1 MLTLKYRPQS
11 IGDLVGQDDVKLALE
26 KAFTNNKI
34 ASAYLLTGPR
44 GAGKTST
51 ARIIAKSL
59 NCKNKKA
66 GEKATLTPCGKCSSC
81 INITNGGDLDV
92 VEIDAASHG
101 GVDDARDLVIKANL
115 STVNSDYKI
124 YIIDEVHMAS
134 KDAFNALLK
143 LFEEPPE
150 NVVFI
155 LATTEAHKV
164 LPTIVSRCQQFRF
177 KPINQIDCFKR
188 LRNICDIEQINISD
202 EALKFITEESEG
214 ALRDALSILEQVSV
228 FNEEDL
234 SISKEIIERTLGKV
248 SEREVFSLFFS
259 IINKET
265 LELLNKIETIFLKNP
280 DPQIL
285 TGELFQSSIKILEEL
300 CLNEGLEECKTCIDL
315 INEKNIPKAEILY
328 IAEEISKYETILKQS
343 SQAKKLFK
351 TLCLKLSL
359 REDFIDIKNLRERVL
374 DLENRFAG
382 GAVKP
387 LGVTVSASSKNQ
399 DLTKSS
405 SNFENR
411 PSAEEVFKPTY
422 TNTKNEFS
430 ANNLVSSEAKV
441 AENIENSEKI
451 NAKPFSEMGETV
463 QNGSPAENA
472 NSNSTLET
480 ASSFGVSENTV
491 SPDSSDFMQF
501 LNPPTK
507 GLINSS
513 KAKLISST
521 GDKAV
526 FAIPEKFKFL
536 KTKLEAKG
544 EELIR
549 ALQQALNPEI
559 KFIEIQID
567 SGMASANSEIN
578 DSVKV
583 KPAMTSALMPAR
595 LAEKVTDKEA
605 LLSVSEKAYS
615 EPLADLENDSPV
627 IAPASINIP
636 NNTDM
641 NLNVNSVNASMVKDS
656 KNSNDN
662 CCDRE
667 AYLDEVLQAGIS
679 IFGGNVVRE

>member
-34 ASAYLLTGPR
+34 TSAYLLTGPR

-115 STVNSDYKI
+115 STINSDYKI

-228 FNEEDL
+228 FNEEDI

-248 SEREVFSLFFS
+248 SEKEVISLFLS
-259 IINKET
+259 IINKDT

-300 CLNEGLEECKTCIDL
+300 CLNEGLEECKACIDL
-315 INEKNIPKAEILY
+315 IHEKNITKAEILY
-328 IAEEISKYETILKQS
+328 IAEEISKYEAILKQS

-359 REDFIDIKNLRERVL
+359 REDFIDIKNLRERIL
-374 DLENRFAG
+374 DLENKLAG
-382 GAVKP
+382 GVVKP
-387 LGVTVSASSKNQ
+387 LAVAVSVSAKKPSFAESAMA
-399 DLTKSS
+399 
-405 SNFENR
+405 SNFE
-411 PSAEEVFKPTY
+411 SKA
-422 TNTKNEFS
+422 NTRDEIKVSDISSGNELNG
-430 ANNLVSSEAKV
+430 NNLLSTEAKV

-451 NAKPFSEMGETV
+451 NTSSFSKTEEIAV
-463 QNGSPAENA
+463 PD
-472 NSNSTLET
+472 STL
-480 ASSFGVSENTV
+480 A
-491 SPDSSDFMQF
+491 DDFMQF

-513 KAKLISST
+513 KAKLISSS
-521 GDKAV
+521 GEKAV
-526 FAIPEKFKFL
+526 FVIPEKFKFL
-536 KTKLEAKG
+536 KIKLEAKN
-544 EELIR
+544 EELVQAIK
-549 ALQQALNPEI
+549 QALNPEI

-567 SGMASANSEIN
+567 SGMTGADSEVN

-583 KPAMTSALMPAR
+583 KPAMTSAVTPAR
-595 LAEKVTDKEA
+595 VTERVTEEEA
-605 LLSVSEKAYS
+605 SFSVSEKAHS
-615 EPLADLENDSPV
+615 EPVIKKSDLSATTSTTVNV
-627 IAPASINIP
+627 P
-636 NNTDM
+636 NNTDI
-641 NLNVNSVNASMVKDS
+641 NLNINSVNASMVKDS

-667 AYLDEVLQAGIS
+667 AYLDEVLQAGVS
-679 IFGGNVVRE
+679 IFGGNVIRE

>member
-66 GEKATLTPCGKCSSC
+66 GEKATLNPCGKCSSC

-101 GVDDARDLVIKANL
+101 GVDDARDLVIKASL
-115 STVNSDYKI
+115 STINSDYKI

-177 KPINQIDCFKR
+177 KPINQKDCFKR
-188 LRNICDIEQINISD
+188 LRTICDIEQINISD

-228 FNEEDL
+228 FNEENQ

-248 SEREVFSLFFS
+248 SEREVINLFFS
-259 IINKET
+259 IINKDT

-285 TGELFQSSIKILEEL
+285 TGELFQSSIKTLEEL
-300 CLNEGLEECKTCIDL
+300 CLNEGLEECKACIDL
-315 INEKNIPKAEILY
+315 IHEKNITKAEILY
-328 IAEEISKYETILKQS
+328 IAEEISKYEAILKQS

-359 REDFIDIKNLRERVL
+359 REDFIDIKNLRERIL
-374 DLENRFAG
+374 DLENRLAG
-382 GAVKP
+382 GVVKP
-387 LGVTVSASSKNQ
+387 LAVAVSVSAK
-399 DLTKSS
+399 K
-405 SNFENR
+405 
-411 PSAEEVFKPTY
+411 PST
-422 TNTKNEFS
+422 
-430 ANNLVSSEAKV
+430 EAKV
-441 AENIENSEKI
+441 AENVEKI
-451 NAKPFSEMGETV
+451 NAKPFSEMGETM
-463 QNGSPAENA
+463 QNGSLAENV
-472 NSNSTLET
+472 NSNPTLET

-491 SPDSSDFMQF
+491 PRDFSDFMQF

-513 KAKLISST
+513 KAKLISSS
-521 GDKAV
+521 GEKAV

-536 KTKLEAKG
+536 KIKLEAKN
-544 EELIR
+544 EELVQAIK
-549 ALQQALNPEI
+549 QALNPEI

-567 SGMASANSEIN
+567 SGMTGADSEVN

-583 KPAMTSALMPAR
+583 KPAMTSAVTPAR
-595 LAEKVTDKEA
+595 VTERVTD
-605 LLSVSEKAYS
+605 LSATTSVAVN
-615 EPLADLENDSPV
+615 A
-627 IAPASINIP
+627 P
-636 NNTDM
+636 NNTGV
-641 NLNVNSVNASMVKDS
+641 NLNINSVNASTEKD
-656 KNSNDN
+656 SNDN

-667 AYLDEVLQAGIS
+667 AYLDEVLQAGVS
-679 IFGGNVVRE
+679 IFGGNVVKD

>member
-66 GEKATLTPCGKCSSC
+66 GEKATLNPCGKCSSC

-101 GVDDARDLVIKANL
+101 GVDDARDLVIKASL
-115 STVNSDYKI
+115 STINSDYKI

-328 IAEEISKYETILKQS
+328 IAEEISKYEAILKQS

-359 REDFIDIKNLRERVL
+359 REDFIDIKNLRERIL
-374 DLENRFAG
+374 DLENRLAG

-387 LGVTVSASSKNQ
+387 LAVAVSVSAKKPSFAESAMA
-399 DLTKSS
+399 
-405 SNFENR
+405 SNFE
-411 PSAEEVFKPTY
+411 SKA
-422 TNTKNEFS
+422 NTRDEIKVSDISSGNELNG
-430 ANNLVSSEAKV
+430 NNLLSTEAKV

-451 NAKPFSEMGETV
+451 NTSSFSKTEEIAV
-463 QNGSPAENA
+463 PD
-472 NSNSTLET
+472 STL
-480 ASSFGVSENTV
+480 A
-491 SPDSSDFMQF
+491 DDFMQF

-513 KAKLISST
+513 KAKLISSS
-521 GDKAV
+521 GEKAV
-526 FAIPEKFKFL
+526 FVIPEKFKFL
-536 KTKLEAKG
+536 KIKLEAKN
-544 EELIR
+544 EELVQAIK
-549 ALQQALNPEI
+549 QALNPEI

-567 SGMASANSEIN
+567 SGMTGADSEVN

-583 KPAMTSALMPAR
+583 PSAVTPKIMPVR
-595 LAEKVTDKEA
+595 VTERVTD
-605 LLSVSEKAYS
+605 
-615 EPLADLENDSPV
+615 LAATTSMAVNV
-627 IAPASINIP
+627 P
-636 NNTDM
+636 NNTDV
-641 NLNVNSVNASMVKDS
+641 NLNINSVNSSAGKD
-656 KNSNDN
+656 SNDN

>member
-66 GEKATLTPCGKCSSC
+66 GEKATLNPCGKCSSC

-101 GVDDARDLVIKANL
+101 GVDDARDLVIKASL
-115 STVNSDYKI
+115 STINSDYKI

-177 KPINQIDCFKR
+177 KPINQKDCFKR
-188 LRNICDIEQINISD
+188 LREICDIEQINISD

-214 ALRDALSILEQVSV
+214 ALRDALSTLEQVSV
-228 FNEEDL
+228 FNEADQ
-234 SISKEIIERTLGKV
+234 SISKEIIEKTLGKV
-248 SEREVFSLFFS
+248 SEREVISLFLS
-259 IINKET
+259 IINKDT

-300 CLNEGLEECKTCIDL
+300 CLNEGLEELKPCIDL
-315 INEKNIPKAEILY
+315 IHEKNITKAEILY

-343 SQAKKLFK
+343 SQASRLFK

-359 REDFIDIKNLRERVL
+359 REDFIDIKNLKERIL
-374 DLENRFAG
+374 DLENRLVG

-387 LGVTVSASSKNQ
+387 LGVAVSASSKNQ

-405 SNFENR
+405 SSFENI
-411 PSAEEVFKPTY
+411 PSTEEVFKPTY
-422 TNTKNEFS
+422 TNTKNELS
-430 ANNLVSSEAKV
+430 VNNLVSTETKV
-441 AENIENSEKI
+441 AENVEKI
-451 NAKPFSEMGETV
+451 NAEPFLETEETV
-463 QNGSPAENA
+463 K
-472 NSNSTLET
+472 
-480 ASSFGVSENTV
+480 
-491 SPDSSDFMQF
+491 DSIPTDDFMQF

-513 KAKLISST
+513 KAKLISNS
-521 GDKAV
+521 GEKAV
-526 FAIPEKFKFL
+526 FTIPEKFKFL
-536 KTKLEAKG
+536 KTKLEAKS
-544 EELIR
+544 EELIQ
-549 ALQQALNPEI
+549 ALKQALNPEI

-567 SGMASANSEIN
+567 SGMTSANSEVN
-578 DSVKV
+578 DSVRV
-583 KPAMTSALMPAR
+583 VPAVTSTVMPAR
-595 LAEKVTDKEA
+595 VTENNLATTV
-605 LLSVSEKAYS
+605 SVA
-615 EPLADLENDSPV
+615 
-627 IAPASINIP
+627 INVP
-636 NNTDM
+636 TNPDM
-641 NLNVNSVNASMVKDS
+641 NLNINSVNSRTEKDS

-667 AYLDEVLQAGIS
+667 AYLDEVLQAGVS

>member
-101 GVDDARDLVIKANL
+101 GVDDARDLVIKASL
-115 STVNSDYKI
+115 STINSDYKI

-177 KPINQIDCFKR
+177 KPINQKDCFKR
-188 LRNICDIEQINISD
+188 LREICDIEQINISD

-228 FNEEDL
+228 FNEADQ

-248 SEREVFSLFFS
+248 SEREVFSLFLS
-259 IINKET
+259 IINKDT

-300 CLNEGLEECKTCIDL
+300 CLNEGLEECKACIDL
-315 INEKNIPKAEILY
+315 INEKNITKAEILY

-359 REDFIDIKNLRERVL
+359 REDFIDIKNLRERIL
-374 DLENRFAG
+374 DLENRLAG

-387 LGVTVSASSKNQ
+387 LGVAVSASSKNQ

-411 PSAEEVFKPTY
+411 PSAEEAFKPTY
-422 TNTKNEFS
+422 TNTRNEFS
-430 ANNLVSSEAKV
+430 ANNSVSTEAKV
-441 AENIENSEKI
+441 AENVEKI
-451 NAKPFSEMGETV
+451 NAKPFSEMEEAM
-463 QNGSPAENA
+463 QNGSPAENV
-472 NSNSTLET
+472 NSNPAPEID
-480 ASSFGVSENTV
+480 SSFGIIENTV
-491 SPDSSDFMQF
+491 SRDFSDFMQF

-513 KAKLISST
+513 KAKLISCS
-521 GDKAV
+521 GEKAV

-536 KTKLEAKG
+536 KTKLEAKN
-544 EELIR
+544 EELIQ
-549 ALQQALNPEI
+549 ALKQALNPEI

-567 SGMASANSEIN
+567 SGMTGADSEVN

-583 KPAMTSALMPAR
+583 LPAVTPKITPVR
-595 LAEKVTDKEA
+595 VTERVTD
-605 LLSVSEKAYS
+605 LSATTSVAVN
-615 EPLADLENDSPV
+615 A
-627 IAPASINIP
+627 P
-636 NNTDM
+636 NNIGV
-641 NLNVNSVNASMVKDS
+641 NLNINSVNASTEKD
-656 KNSNDN
+656 SNDN

-667 AYLDEVLQAGIS
+667 AYLDEVLQAGVS
-679 IFGGNVVRE
+679 IFGGNVVKD

>member
-34 ASAYLLTGPR
+34 TSAYLLTGPR

-115 STVNSDYKI
+115 STINSDYKI

-228 FNEEDL
+228 FNEADQ

-248 SEREVFSLFFS
+248 SEREVISLFLS
-259 IINKET
+259 IINKDT
-265 LELLNKIETIFLKNP
+265 LELLNKIENIFLKNP

-300 CLNEGLEECKTCIDL
+300 CLNEGLEELKPCIDL
-315 INEKNIPKAEILY
+315 INEKNITKAEILY
-328 IAEEISKYETILKQS
+328 IAEEISKYEAILKQS

-359 REDFIDIKNLRERVL
+359 REDFIDIKNLKERIL
-374 DLENRFAG
+374 DLENRLAG
-382 GAVKP
+382 GVVKP
-387 LGVTVSASSKNQ
+387 LGVAVSVSAKKPSFAESAMA
-399 DLTKSS
+399 
-405 SNFENR
+405 SNFE
-411 PSAEEVFKPTY
+411 SKA
-422 TNTKNEFS
+422 NTRDEIKVSDISSGNELNG
-430 ANNLVSSEAKV
+430 NNLLSTEAKV

-451 NAKPFSEMGETV
+451 NTSSFSKTEEIAV
-463 QNGSPAENA
+463 PD
-472 NSNSTLET
+472 STL
-480 ASSFGVSENTV
+480 A
-491 SPDSSDFMQF
+491 DDFMQF

-513 KAKLISST
+513 KAKLISSS
-521 GDKAV
+521 GEKAV
-526 FAIPEKFKFL
+526 FVIPEKFKFL
-536 KTKLEAKG
+536 KIKLEAKN
-544 EELIR
+544 EELVQAIK
-549 ALQQALNPEI
+549 QALNPEI

-567 SGMASANSEIN
+567 SGMTGADSEVN

-583 KPAMTSALMPAR
+583 KPAMTSAVTPAR
-595 LAEKVTDKEA
+595 VTERVTEEA
-605 LLSVSEKAYS
+605 SFSVSEKAHS
-615 EPLADLENDSPV
+615 EPVIKRSDLSATTSTTVNV
-627 IAPASINIP
+627 P

-641 NLNVNSVNASMVKDS
+641 NLNINSVNASMVKDS

>member
-66 GEKATLTPCGKCSSC
+66 GEKATLNPCGKCSSC
-81 INITNGGDLDV
+81 INITSGGDLDV

-101 GVDDARDLVIKANL
+101 GVDDARDLVIKASL
-115 STVNSDYKI
+115 STINSDYKI

-177 KPINQIDCFKR
+177 KPINQKDCFKR
-188 LRNICDIEQINISD
+188 LREICDIEQININD

-228 FNEEDL
+228 FNEADQ

-248 SEREVFSLFFS
+248 SEREVISLFFS
-259 IINKET
+259 IINKDT
-265 LELLNKIETIFLKNP
+265 LELLNKIENIFLKNP

-300 CLNEGLEECKTCIDL
+300 CLNEGLEECKACIDL
-315 INEKNIPKAEILY
+315 INENNITKAEILY
-328 IAEEISKYETILKQS
+328 IAEEISKYEAILKQS

-359 REDFIDIKNLRERVL
+359 REDFIDIKNLKERIL
-374 DLENRFAG
+374 DLENRLAG

-387 LGVTVSASSKNQ
+387 LGVAVSVSSKNQ

-405 SNFENR
+405 SNFESR
-411 PSAEEVFKPTY
+411 PSVEEVFKPTY
-422 TNTKNEFS
+422 TNTKNELR
-430 ANNLVSSEAKV
+430 ANNLVSTEAKV
-441 AENIENSEKI
+441 AENVENSEKI
-451 NAKPFSEMGETV
+451 NANPFSKTAELMV
-463 QNGSPAENA
+463 QDSTLAEHI
-472 NSNSTLET
+472 NSSSTLEA
-480 ASSFGVSENTV
+480 ASSFGVIENTAA
-491 SPDSSDFMQF
+491 PDSSDFMQF

-536 KTKLEAKG
+536 KTKLEAKS
-544 EELIR
+544 EELVQ
-549 ALQQALNPEI
+549 ALKQALNPEI

-567 SGMASANSEIN
+567 SG
-578 DSVKV
+578 
-583 KPAMTSALMPAR
+583 
-595 LAEKVTDKEA
+595 
-605 LLSVSEKAYS
+605 SEKAYS
-615 EPLADLENDSPV
+615 KPLADLENDLSTSTSV
-627 IAPASINIP
+627 GVNIP
-636 NNTDM
+636 NNADM
-641 NLNVNSVNASMVKDS
+641 NLNINSVNASTEKDS

-667 AYLDEVLQAGIS
+667 AYLDEVLQAGVS
-679 IFGGNVVRE
+679 IFGGNVVRD

>member
-59 NCKNKKA
+59 NCKNKQT
-66 GEKATLTPCGKCSSC
+66 GEKATLNPCGKCSSC

-101 GVDDARDLVIKANL
+101 GVDDARDLVIKASL
-115 STVNSDYKI
+115 STINSDYKI

-177 KPINQIDCFKR
+177 KPINQKDCFKR
-188 LRNICDIEQINISD
+188 LREICDIEQININD

-228 FNEEDL
+228 FNEADQ

-248 SEREVFSLFFS
+248 SEREVISLFFS
-259 IINKET
+259 IINKDT
-265 LELLNKIETIFLKNP
+265 LELLNKIENIFLKNP

-300 CLNEGLEECKTCIDL
+300 CLNEELEELKPCIDL
-315 INEKNIPKAEILY
+315 INEKNISKAEILY

-359 REDFIDIKNLRERVL
+359 REDFIDIKNLKERIL
-374 DLENRFAG
+374 DLENRLAA

-387 LGVTVSASSKNQ
+387 LGGAVSASSKKPSFAESTANSNFESKANTR
-399 DLTKSS
+399 DEIKVSDMSS
-405 SNFENR
+405 SNELNG
-411 PSAEEVFKPTY
+411 
-422 TNTKNEFS
+422 
-430 ANNLVSSEAKV
+430 NNLVSTED
-441 AENIENSEKI
+441 
-451 NAKPFSEMGETV
+451 
-463 QNGSPAENA
+463 
-472 NSNSTLET
+472 SNSTLEA
-480 ASSFGVSENTV
+480 ASSFEVIENTAA
-491 SPDSSDFMQF
+491 PDSSDFMQF

-513 KAKLISST
+513 KAKLISSS
-521 GDKAV
+521 GEKAV

-536 KTKLEAKG
+536 KTKLEAKN
-544 EELIR
+544 EELIQ
-549 ALQQALNPEI
+549 ALKQALNPEI

-567 SGMASANSEIN
+567 SGMASVHSEIN
-578 DSVKV
+578 DSVQV
-583 KPAMTSALMPAR
+583 KPAMTPMVTPAR
-595 LAEKVTDKEA
+595 VTERVTEEA
-605 LLSVSEKAYS
+605 SLSIPEKAYS
-615 EPLADLENDSPV
+615 KPLADLENDLSTSTSV
-627 IAPASINIP
+627 GVNIP
-636 NNTDM
+636 NNADM
-641 NLNVNSVNASMVKDS
+641 NLNINSVNASTEKDS

-667 AYLDEVLQAGIS
+667 AYLDEVLQAGVS
-679 IFGGNVVRE
+679 IFGGNVVKE

>member
-11 IGDLVGQDDVKLALE
+11 IGDLVGQDDVKLALK

-66 GEKATLTPCGKCSSC
+66 GEKATLSPCGKCSSC

-101 GVDDARDLVIKANL
+101 GVDDARDLVIKASL
-115 STVNSDYKI
+115 STINSDYKI

-228 FNEEDL
+228 FNEEDR

-248 SEREVFSLFFS
+248 SEREVINLFFS
-259 IINKET
+259 IINKDT

-300 CLNEGLEECKTCIDL
+300 CLNEGLEECKACIDL
-315 INEKNIPKAEILY
+315 IHENNITKAEILY
-328 IAEEISKYETILKQS
+328 IAEEISKYEAILKQS

-359 REDFIDIKNLRERVL
+359 REDFIDIKNLRERIL
-374 DLENRFAG
+374 DLENRLTG
-382 GAVKP
+382 GVVKP
-387 LGVTVSASSKNQ
+387 LGVAVSASSKNQ

-451 NAKPFSEMGETV
+451 NTSSFSKTEEIAVPDSTL
-463 QNGSPAENA
+463 AENV
-472 NSNSTLET
+472 NSNPTLET

-544 EELIR
+544 EELIQ

-583 KPAMTSALMPAR
+583 KPAMTPTVTPAR
-595 LAEKVTDKEA
+595 VTERVTDLA
-605 LLSVSEKAYS
+605 ATTSVAVN
-615 EPLADLENDSPV
+615 A
-627 IAPASINIP
+627 P
-636 NNTDM
+636 NNTDV
-641 NLNVNSVNASMVKDS
+641 NLNINSVNSSAEKDS

-667 AYLDEVLQAGIS
+667 AYLDEVLQAGVS

>member
-101 GVDDARDLVIKANL
+101 GVDDARDLVIKASL
-115 STVNSDYKI
+115 STINSDYKI

-177 KPINQIDCFKR
+177 KPINQKDCFKR
-188 LRNICDIEQINISD
+188 LREICDIEQINISD

-228 FNEEDL
+228 FNEADQ

-248 SEREVFSLFFS
+248 SEREVFSLFLS
-259 IINKET
+259 IINKDT

-300 CLNEGLEECKTCIDL
+300 CLNEGLEELKPCIDL
-315 INEKNIPKAEILY
+315 IHEKNITKAEILY

-343 SQAKKLFK
+343 SQASKLFK

-359 REDFIDIKNLRERVL
+359 REDFIDIKNLKERIL
-374 DLENRFAG
+374 DLENRLAG
-382 GAVKP
+382 GALKP
-387 LGVTVSASSKNQ
+387 LGVTVSVSS
-399 DLTKSS
+399 TKTSFAES
-405 SNFENR
+405 TTNSNFESKANAR
-411 PSAEEVFKPTY
+411 DEIKVSDMSSR
-422 TNTKNEFS
+422 NELS
-430 ANNLVSSEAKV
+430 ANNLVSTEAKV
-441 AENIENSEKI
+441 AENVEKI
-451 NAKPFSEMGETV
+451 NAKPFSEMEEIAV
-463 QNGSPAENA
+463 QD
-472 NSNSTLET
+472 STL
-480 ASSFGVSENTV
+480 A
-491 SPDSSDFMQF
+491 DDFMQF

-513 KAKLISST
+513 KAKLISSS
-521 GDKAV
+521 GEKAV

-536 KTKLEAKG
+536 KTKLEAKN
-544 EELIR
+544 EELIQ
-549 ALQQALNPEI
+549 ALKQALNPEI

-567 SGMASANSEIN
+567 SGMASVHSEIN

-583 KPAMTSALMPAR
+583 KPAMTPMVTPAR
-595 LAEKVTDKEA
+595 VTEKVTDKEA
-605 LLSVSEKAYS
+605 SLSVSEKSYS
-615 EPLADLENDSPV
+615 ESITTRSDLME
-627 IAPASINIP
+627 
-636 NNTDM
+636 
-641 NLNVNSVNASMVKDS
+641 KDS

-667 AYLDEVLQAGIS
+667 AYLDEVLQAGVS
-679 IFGGNVVRE
+679 IFGGNVVRD

>member
-11 IGDLVGQDDVKLALE
+11 IGDLVGQDDVRLALE

-66 GEKATLTPCGKCSSC
+66 GEKATLSPCGKCSSC

-101 GVDDARDLVIKANL
+101 GVDDARDLVIKASL
-115 STVNSDYKI
+115 STINSDYKI

-177 KPINQIDCFKR
+177 KPINQKDCFKR
-188 LRNICDIEQINISD
+188 LREICDIEQINISD

-228 FNEEDL
+228 FNEADQ

-248 SEREVFSLFFS
+248 SEREVISLFLS

-265 LELLNKIETIFLKNP
+265 LELLNKIENIFLKNP

-300 CLNEGLEECKTCIDL
+300 CLNEGLEELKTCIDL

-328 IAEEISKYETILKQS
+328 IAEEISKYEAILKQS

-359 REDFIDIKNLRERVL
+359 REDFIDIKNLKERIL
-374 DLENRFAG
+374 DLENRLAG

-387 LGVTVSASSKNQ
+387 LGVPVSASSKNQ
-399 DLTKSS
+399 DLTKL
-405 SNFENR
+405 SNSFENR

-422 TNTKNEFS
+422 TNTRNEFS
-430 ANNLVSSEAKV
+430 ANNLVSTEAKI
-441 AENIENSEKI
+441 AENIDKV
-451 NAKPFSEMGETV
+451 NAKPFSEMEEIMQDGTL
-463 QNGSPAENA
+463 AENI
-472 NSNSTLET
+472 NLNSTLET
-480 ASSFGVSENTV
+480 ASSFGVSESTV
-491 SPDSSDFMQF
+491 SRDSSDFMQF

-513 KAKLISST
+513 TAKLISSS
-521 GDKAV
+521 GEKAV

-536 KTKLEAKG
+536 KTKLEAKN
-544 EELIR
+544 EELIQ
-549 ALQQALNPEI
+549 ALKQALNPEI

-567 SGMASANSEIN
+567 SGMAGADSVVN

-583 KPAMTSALMPAR
+583 KPAMTPTVTPAR
-595 LAEKVTDKEA
+595 VTEKVTDKEA
-605 LLSVSEKAYS
+605 SLSVSEKAYS
-615 EPLADLENDSPV
+615 KPLADLENNLAI
-627 IAPASINIP
+627 IAPASVNIT
-636 NNTDM
+636 NNPDV
-641 NLNVNSVNASMVKDS
+641 NLNINSVNSSAGKD
-656 KNSNDN
+656 SNDN

-667 AYLDEVLQAGIS
+667 AYLDEVLQAGVS

>member
-66 GEKATLTPCGKCSSC
+66 GEKATLNPCGKCSSC

-101 GVDDARDLVIKANL
+101 GVDDARDLVIKASL
-115 STVNSDYKI
+115 STINSDYKI

-134 KDAFNALLK
+134 KEAFNALLK

-188 LRNICDIEQINISD
+188 LRTICNIEQINISD

-228 FNEEDL
+228 FNEEDR

-248 SEREVFSLFFS
+248 SEREVFSLFLS

-300 CLNEGLEECKTCIDL
+300 CLNEGLEECKACIDL
-315 INEKNIPKAEILY
+315 IHEKNITKAEILY
-328 IAEEISKYETILKQS
+328 IAEEISKYEAILKQS

-359 REDFIDIKNLRERVL
+359 REDFIDIKNLRERIL
-374 DLENRFAG
+374 DLENRLTG
-382 GAVKP
+382 GVVKP
-387 LGVTVSASSKNQ
+387 LGVAVSVSAKNQ

-430 ANNLVSSEAKV
+430 ANNLVSTEAKV

-451 NAKPFSEMGETV
+451 NTSSFSKTEEIAVPDSTL
-463 QNGSPAENA
+463 AENV
-472 NSNSTLET
+472 NSNPTLET

-544 EELIR
+544 EELIQ

-583 KPAMTSALMPAR
+583 KPAMTPTVTPAR
-595 LAEKVTDKEA
+595 VTERVTDLA
-605 LLSVSEKAYS
+605 ATTSVAVN
-615 EPLADLENDSPV
+615 A
-627 IAPASINIP
+627 P
-636 NNTDM
+636 NNTDV
-641 NLNVNSVNASMVKDS
+641 NLNINSVNSSMEKDS

-667 AYLDEVLQAGIS
+667 AYLDEVLQAGVS

>member
-101 GVDDARDLVIKANL
+101 GVDDARDLVIKASL
-115 STVNSDYKI
+115 STINSDYKI

-177 KPINQIDCFKR
+177 KPINQKDCFKR
-188 LRNICDIEQINISD
+188 LREICNIEQINISD

-228 FNEEDL
+228 FNEADQ

-248 SEREVFSLFFS
+248 SAREVFSLFFS
-259 IINKET
+259 IINKDT

-300 CLNEGLEECKTCIDL
+300 CLNEGLEELKPCIDL
-315 INEKNIPKAEILY
+315 IHEKNITKAEILY
-328 IAEEISKYETILKQS
+328 IAEEISKYEAILKQS

-359 REDFIDIKNLRERVL
+359 REDFIDIKNLKERIL
-374 DLENRFAG
+374 DLENRLAG

-387 LGVTVSASSKNQ
+387 LGGTVSVSSKNQ
-399 DLTKSS
+399 DSTKSS
-405 SNFENR
+405 SSFENR
-411 PSAEEVFKPTY
+411 PSTEEVFKPTY
-422 TNTKNEFS
+422 TNTRNELS
-430 ANNLVSSEAKV
+430 ANNLVSTEAKV
-441 AENIENSEKI
+441 AENAERI
-451 NAKPFSEMGETV
+451 NTEPFLEVEEITV
-463 QNGSPAENA
+463 QD
-472 NSNSTLET
+472 STL
-480 ASSFGVSENTV
+480 A
-491 SPDSSDFMQF
+491 DDFMQF

-513 KAKLISST
+513 KAKLISSS
-521 GDKAV
+521 GEKAV

-536 KTKLEAKG
+536 KTKLEAKN
-544 EELIR
+544 EELIQ
-549 ALQQALNPEI
+549 ALKQALNPEV

-567 SGMASANSEIN
+567 SGMTGADSVVN

-583 KPAMTSALMPAR
+583 KPAVTST
-595 LAEKVTDKEA
+595 VTPVRVTERVIDKEA
-605 LLSVSEKAYS
+605 SLSVSEKAYDES
-615 EPLADLENDSPV
+615 VATRSDLS
-627 IAPASINIP
+627 ASTSVGVNVP
-636 NNTDM
+636 NNTDV
-641 NLNVNSVNASMVKDS
+641 NLNINSVNSSAGKDS
-656 KNSNDN
+656 NNN

-667 AYLDEVLQAGIS
+667 AYLDEVLQAGVS

>member
-101 GVDDARDLVIKANL
+101 GVDDARDLVIKASL
-115 STVNSDYKI
+115 STINSDYKI

-177 KPINQIDCFKR
+177 KPINQKDCFKR
-188 LRNICDIEQINISD
+188 LREICDIEQINISD
-202 EALKFITEESEG
+202 EALKFIAEESEG

-228 FNEEDL
+228 FNEADQ

-248 SEREVFSLFFS
+248 SEREVFSLFLS
-259 IINKET
+259 IINKDT

-300 CLNEGLEECKTCIDL
+300 CLNEGLEECKACIDL
-315 INEKNIPKAEILY
+315 INEKNITKAEILY

-359 REDFIDIKNLRERVL
+359 REDFIDIKNLRERIL
-374 DLENRFAG
+374 DLENRLAG
-382 GAVKP
+382 GAAKP
-387 LGVTVSASSKNQ
+387 LGVAVSVN
-399 DLTKSS
+399 
-405 SNFENR
+405 
-411 PSAEEVFKPTY
+411 
-422 TNTKNEFS
+422 
-430 ANNLVSSEAKV
+430 ANNSVSTETKV
-441 AENIENSEKI
+441 AENVEKI
-451 NAKPFSEMGETV
+451 NAKPFSEMEEIMQDGTL
-463 QNGSPAENA
+463 AENI
-472 NSNSTLET
+472 NLNSTLET
-480 ASSFGVSENTV
+480 ASSFGVSESTV
-491 SPDSSDFMQF
+491 PRDSSDFMQF

-513 KAKLISST
+513 TAKLISSS
-521 GDKAV
+521 GEKAV

-536 KTKLEAKG
+536 KTKLEAKN
-544 EELIR
+544 EELIQ
-549 ALQQALNPEI
+549 ALKQALNPEI

-567 SGMASANSEIN
+567 SGMAGADSEVN

-583 KPAMTSALMPAR
+583 LPAVTPKITPVR
-595 LAEKVTDKEA
+595 VTERVTDLA
-605 LLSVSEKAYS
+605 ATTSVAVN
-615 EPLADLENDSPV
+615 A
-627 IAPASINIP
+627 P
-636 NNTDM
+636 NNTDV
-641 NLNVNSVNASMVKDS
+641 NLNINSVNSSAEKD
-656 KNSNDN
+656 SNDN

-667 AYLDEVLQAGIS
+667 AYLDEVLQAGVS
-679 IFGGNVVRE
+679 IFGGNVVRD

>member
-1 MLTLKYRPQS
+1 
-11 IGDLVGQDDVKLALE
+11 
-26 KAFTNNKI
+26 
-34 ASAYLLTGPR
+34 
-44 GAGKTST
+44 
-51 ARIIAKSL
+51 
-59 NCKNKKA
+59 
-66 GEKATLTPCGKCSSC
+66 
-81 INITNGGDLDV
+81 
-92 VEIDAASHG
+92 
-101 GVDDARDLVIKANL
+101 
-115 STVNSDYKI
+115 
-124 YIIDEVHMAS
+124 MAS

-177 KPINQIDCFKR
+177 KPINQKDCFKR
-188 LRNICDIEQINISD
+188 LREICNIEQINISD

-228 FNEEDL
+228 FNEADQ

-248 SEREVFSLFFS
+248 SEREVFSLFLS
-259 IINKET
+259 IINKDT
-265 LELLNKIETIFLKNP
+265 LELLNKIENIFLKNP

-285 TGELFQSSIKILEEL
+285 TSELFQSSIKILEEL
-300 CLNEGLEECKTCIDL
+300 CLNEGLEELKPCIDL
-315 INEKNIPKAEILY
+315 INEKNITKAEILY

-359 REDFIDIKNLRERVL
+359 REDFIDIKNLKERIL
-374 DLENRFAG
+374 DLENRLTG

-387 LGVTVSASSKNQ
+387 LGVTVSVSSKKTSFAESTTN
-399 DLTKSS
+399 
-405 SNFENR
+405 SNFDSKANTRDEIKVSDISSGNELNGNNLL
-411 PSAEEVFKPTY
+411 STEAKF
-422 TNTKNEFS
+422 TKNT
-430 ANNLVSSEAKV
+430 
-441 AENIENSEKI
+441 ENSEKI
-451 NAKPFSEMGETV
+451 NASSFSKTEEIAV
-463 QNGSPAENA
+463 QDSTLAENI
-472 NSNSTLET
+472 NSSSTLEA
-480 ASSFGVSENTV
+480 ASSFGIIENTAA
-491 SPDSSDFMQF
+491 PDSSDFMQF

-536 KTKLEAKG
+536 KTKLEAKN
-544 EELIR
+544 EELVQ

-567 SGMASANSEIN
+567 SGMASVHSEIN

-583 KPAMTSALMPAR
+583 KPAMTPMVTPAR
-595 LAEKVTDKEA
+595 VTEKVTDKEA
-605 LLSVSEKAYS
+605 SLSVSEKSYS
-615 EPLADLENDSPV
+615 ESITTRSDLME
-627 IAPASINIP
+627 
-636 NNTDM
+636 
-641 NLNVNSVNASMVKDS
+641 KDS

-667 AYLDEVLQAGIS
+667 AYLDEVLQAGVS
-679 IFGGNVVRE
+679 IFGGNVVRD

>member
-101 GVDDARDLVIKANL
+101 GVDDARDLVIKASL
-115 STVNSDYKI
+115 STINSDYKI

-177 KPINQIDCFKR
+177 KPINQKDCFKR
-188 LRNICDIEQINISD
+188 LREICDIEQINISD

-214 ALRDALSILEQVSV
+214 ALRDALSMLEQVSV
-228 FNEEDL
+228 FNEEDQ

-248 SEREVFSLFFS
+248 SEREVFSLFLS
-259 IINKET
+259 IINKDT
-265 LELLNKIETIFLKNP
+265 LELLNKIENIFLKNP

-285 TGELFQSSIKILEEL
+285 TGELLQSSIKILEEL
-300 CLNEGLEECKTCIDL
+300 CLNEGLEELKPCIDL
-315 INEKNIPKAEILY
+315 INEKNITKAEILY

-359 REDFIDIKNLRERVL
+359 REDFIDIKNLKERIL
-374 DLENRFAG
+374 DLENRLAG

-387 LGVTVSASSKNQ
+387 LGVAVSVSSKKPSFAESTAN
-399 DLTKSS
+399 
-405 SNFENR
+405 SNFE
-411 PSAEEVFKPTY
+411 SKS
-422 TNTKNEFS
+422 NTRDEIKVSDMNSRNELNG
-430 ANNLVSSEAKV
+430 NNLLSTEAKV
-441 AENIENSEKI
+441 TENAERI
-451 NAKPFSEMGETV
+451 NAEPFLEVEEIAV
-463 QNGSPAENA
+463 QD
-472 NSNSTLET
+472 STL
-480 ASSFGVSENTV
+480 A
-491 SPDSSDFMQF
+491 DDFMQF

-513 KAKLISST
+513 TAKLISSS
-521 GDKAV
+521 GEKAI

-536 KTKLEAKG
+536 KTKLEAKN
-544 EELIR
+544 EELIQ
-549 ALQQALNPEI
+549 ALKQALNPGI

-567 SGMASANSEIN
+567 SEMASVVN
-578 DSVKV
+578 DSMKV
-583 KPAMTSALMPAR
+583 KPAMTSAVTPAR
-595 LAEKVTDKEA
+595 VTERVVEDN
-605 LLSVSEKAYS
+605 LSA
-615 EPLADLENDSPV
+615 SPSV
-627 IAPASINIP
+627 AVNIP
-636 NNTDM
+636 SNPDV
-641 NLNVNSVNASMVKDS
+641 NLNINSVNSSVEKDS

-667 AYLDEVLQAGIS
+667 AYLDEVLQAGVS

>member
-59 NCKNKKA
+59 NCKNKQT
-66 GEKATLTPCGKCSSC
+66 GEKATLNPCGKCSSC

-101 GVDDARDLVIKANL
+101 GVDDARDLVIKASL
-115 STVNSDYKI
+115 STINSDYKI

-177 KPINQIDCFKR
+177 KPINQKDCFKR
-188 LRNICDIEQINISD
+188 LREICDIEQINISD

-214 ALRDALSILEQVSV
+214 ALRDALSTLEQVSV
-228 FNEEDL
+228 FNEADQ

-248 SEREVFSLFFS
+248 SEREVINLFFS
-259 IINKET
+259 IINKDT

-300 CLNEGLEECKTCIDL
+300 CLNEGLEELKPCIDL
-315 INEKNIPKAEILY
+315 IHEKNITKAEILY

-343 SQAKKLFK
+343 SQASRLFK

-359 REDFIDIKNLRERVL
+359 REDFIDIKNLKERIL
-374 DLENRFAG
+374 DLENRLAG

-387 LGVTVSASSKNQ
+387 LGVAVSASSKKPSFVESTANINFESKANTI
-399 DLTKSS
+399 DEIKTSDMSS
-405 SNFENR
+405 SNELNG
-411 PSAEEVFKPTY
+411 
-422 TNTKNEFS
+422 
-430 ANNLVSSEAKV
+430 NNLLRSEAKIT
-441 AENIENSEKI
+441 ENAENSEKI
-451 NAKPFSEMGETV
+451 NANPFSKTAELMV
-463 QNGSPAENA
+463 QDSTLAEHI
-472 NSNSTLET
+472 NSSSTLES
-480 ASSFGVSENTV
+480 ASSFGAVENTALR
-491 SPDSSDFMQF
+491 DSSDFMQF

-513 KAKLISST
+513 KAKLISSS
-521 GDKAV
+521 GEKAV

-536 KTKLEAKG
+536 KTKLEAKN
-544 EELIR
+544 EELIQ
-549 ALQQALNPEI
+549 AIKQALNPEI

-567 SGMASANSEIN
+567 SEMTGAGSEVN
-578 DSVKV
+578 DSAKLVPV
-583 KPAMTSALMPAR
+583 VTPTITPVRVTERITENNLSATTSTTVNVP
-595 LAEKVTDKEA
+595 
-605 LLSVSEKAYS
+605 
-615 EPLADLENDSPV
+615 NSPDV
-627 IAPASINIP
+627 
-636 NNTDM
+636 
-641 NLNVNSVNASMVKDS
+641 NLNINSVNSSTEKDS

-667 AYLDEVLQAGIS
+667 AYLDEVLQAGVS
-679 IFGGNVVRE
+679 IFGGNVIKE

>member
-66 GEKATLTPCGKCSSC
+66 GEKATLNPCGKCSSC

-101 GVDDARDLVIKANL
+101 GVDDARDLVIKASL
-115 STVNSDYKI
+115 STINSDYKI

-177 KPINQIDCFKR
+177 KPINQKDCFKR
-188 LRNICDIEQINISD
+188 LREICDIEQININD

-228 FNEEDL
+228 FNEADQ

-248 SEREVFSLFFS
+248 SEREVISLFLS

-265 LELLNKIETIFLKNP
+265 LELLNKIENIFLKNP

-300 CLNEGLEECKTCIDL
+300 CLNEKLEELKPCIDL

-328 IAEEISKYETILKQS
+328 IAEEISKYEAILKQS
-343 SQAKKLFK
+343 SQASKLFK

-359 REDFIDIKNLRERVL
+359 REDFIDIKNLRERIL
-374 DLENRFAG
+374 DLENRLAG

-387 LGVTVSASSKNQ
+387 LGVTVSASSK
-399 DLTKSS
+399 K
-405 SNFENR
+405 
-411 PSAEEVFKPTY
+411 PST
-422 TNTKNEFS
+422 
-430 ANNLVSSEAKV
+430 EAKV
-441 AENIENSEKI
+441 AENVEKI
-451 NAKPFSEMGETV
+451 NAKPFSEMGETM
-463 QNGSPAENA
+463 QNGSLAENV
-472 NSNSTLET
+472 NSNPTLET

-491 SPDSSDFMQF
+491 PRDFSDFMQF

-513 KAKLISST
+513 KAKLISSS
-521 GDKAV
+521 GEKAV

-536 KTKLEAKG
+536 KIKLEAKN
-544 EELIR
+544 EELVQAIK
-549 ALQQALNPEI
+549 QALNPEI

-567 SGMASANSEIN
+567 SGMTGADSEVN

-583 KPAMTSALMPAR
+583 LPA
-595 LAEKVTDKEA
+595 VTPKITPVRVTERVTEEEA
-605 LLSVSEKAYS
+605 SFSVSENS
-615 EPLADLENDSPV
+615 EPVMKRSDLSATTSTTVNV
-627 IAPASINIP
+627 P

-641 NLNVNSVNASMVKDS
+641 NLNINSVNSSTGKDS

-667 AYLDEVLQAGIS
+667 AYLDEVLQAGVS

>member
-59 NCKNKKA
+59 NCKNKKT

-101 GVDDARDLVIKANL
+101 GVDDARDLVIKASL
-115 STVNSDYKI
+115 STINSDYKI

-177 KPINQIDCFKR
+177 KPINQKDCFTR
-188 LRNICDIEQINISD
+188 LREIAGIEQINISD

-228 FNEEDL
+228 FNEKDET
-234 SISKEIIERTLGKV
+234 ISREIIERTLGKV
-248 SEREVFSLFFS
+248 SEREVTDLLFS
-259 IINKET
+259 ILNKES
-265 LELLNKIETIFLKNP
+265 LELLNKIENIFIKNP

-300 CLNEGLEECKTCIDL
+300 CLNEGLEEIKPCINL

-328 IAEEISKYETILKQS
+328 IAEEISKYEAILKQS

-359 REDFIDIKNLRERVL
+359 REDFIDIKNLRERIL
-374 DLENRFAG
+374 DLENRLSG

-387 LGVTVSASSKNQ
+387 LAVAVSASSK
-399 DLTKSS
+399 KSS
-405 SNFENR
+405 
-411 PSAEEVFKPTY
+411 T
-422 TNTKNEFS
+422 
-430 ANNLVSSEAKV
+430 EAKV
-441 AENIENSEKI
+441 AENVEKI
-451 NAKPFSEMGETV
+451 NAKPFSEMGETM
-463 QNGSPAENA
+463 QNGSPAENI
-472 NSNSTLET
+472 NLNSTLET
-480 ASSFGVSENTV
+480 APSFGVSENTV
-491 SPDSSDFMQF
+491 SRDFSDFMRF

-513 KAKLISST
+513 KAKLISSN
-521 GDKAV
+521 GENAV

-536 KTKLEAKG
+536 KTKLEAKN
-544 EELIR
+544 EELIQ
-549 ALQQALNPEI
+549 ALKQSLNPEI

-567 SGMASANSEIN
+567 SRMTSADSEVN
-578 DSVKV
+578 NSVKV
-583 KPAMTSALMPAR
+583 KPAMTSAVTPAR
-595 LAEKVTDKEA
+595 VTERVVEDN
-605 LLSVSEKAYS
+605 LSA
-615 EPLADLENDSPV
+615 SPSV
-627 IAPASINIP
+627 AVNAH
-636 NNTDM
+636 NNTDV
-641 NLNVNSVNASMVKDS
+641 NLNINSVNSSMENS
-656 KNSNDN
+656 KSSNDN

-667 AYLDEVLQAGIS
+667 AYLDEVLQAGVS
-679 IFGGNVVRE
+679 IFGGNVVSRE

>member
-11 IGDLVGQDDVKLALE
+11 IGDLVGQDDVRLALE

-101 GVDDARDLVIKANL
+101 GVDDARDLVIKASL
-115 STVNSDYKI
+115 STINSDYKI

-177 KPINQIDCFKR
+177 KPINQKDCFKR
-188 LRNICDIEQINISD
+188 LREICNIEQINISD

-228 FNEEDL
+228 FNEADQ

-248 SEREVFSLFFS
+248 SEREVFSLFLS
-259 IINKET
+259 IINKDT

-285 TGELFQSSIKILEEL
+285 TSELFQSSIKILEEL
-300 CLNEGLEECKTCIDL
+300 CLNEGLEELKPCIDL
-315 INEKNIPKAEILY
+315 INEKNITKAEILY

-359 REDFIDIKNLRERVL
+359 REDFIDIKNLKERIL
-374 DLENRFAG
+374 DLENRLAG

-387 LGVTVSASSKNQ
+387 LGVAVSVSSKNQ

-411 PSAEEVFKPTY
+411 PSAEEAFKPTY
-422 TNTKNEFS
+422 TNTRNEFS
-430 ANNLVSSEAKV
+430 ANNLVSTEAKV
-441 AENIENSEKI
+441 AENIDKV
-451 NAKPFSEMGETV
+451 NAKPFSEMEEIMQDGTL
-463 QNGSPAENA
+463 AENI
-472 NSNSTLET
+472 NLNSTLET

-491 SPDSSDFMQF
+491 SRDSSDFMQF

-513 KAKLISST
+513 TAKLISSN
-521 GDKAV
+521 GEKAV

-536 KTKLEAKG
+536 KTKLEAKN
-544 EELIR
+544 EELIQ
-549 ALQQALNPEI
+549 ALKQALNPEI

-567 SGMASANSEIN
+567 SGMASADSVVN

-583 KPAMTSALMPAR
+583 KPAVTST
-595 LAEKVTDKEA
+595 VTPVRVTERVIDKEA
-605 LLSVSEKAYS
+605 SLSVSEKAYDES
-615 EPLADLENDSPV
+615 VATRSDLS
-627 IAPASINIP
+627 ASTSVGVNVP
-636 NNTDM
+636 NNTDV
-641 NLNVNSVNASMVKDS
+641 NLNVNSVNSSTEKD
-656 KNSNDN
+656 SNDN

-667 AYLDEVLQAGIS
+667 AYLDEVLQAGVS

>member
-101 GVDDARDLVIKANL
+101 GVDDARDLVIKASL
-115 STVNSDYKI
+115 STINSDYKI

-177 KPINQIDCFKR
+177 KPINQKDCFKR
-188 LRNICDIEQINISD
+188 LREICDIEQINISD

-214 ALRDALSILEQVSV
+214 ALRDALSMLEQVSV
-228 FNEEDL
+228 FNEEDQ

-248 SEREVFSLFFS
+248 SEREVFSLFLS
-259 IINKET
+259 IINKDT
-265 LELLNKIETIFLKNP
+265 LELLNKIENIFLKNP

-285 TGELFQSSIKILEEL
+285 TGELLQSSIKILEEL
-300 CLNEGLEECKTCIDL
+300 CLNEGLEELKPCIDL
-315 INEKNIPKAEILY
+315 INEKNITKAEILY

-359 REDFIDIKNLRERVL
+359 REDFIDIKNLKERIL
-374 DLENRFAG
+374 DLENRLAG

-387 LGVTVSASSKNQ
+387 LGVAVSVSSKKPSFAESATVSNFESKANTR
-399 DLTKSS
+399 DEIKVSDMSS
-405 SNFENR
+405 SNELNG
-411 PSAEEVFKPTY
+411 
-422 TNTKNEFS
+422 
-430 ANNLVSSEAKV
+430 NNLVSTEAKV
-441 AENIENSEKI
+441 AENVERI
-451 NAKPFSEMGETV
+451 NAEPFLEVEEIAV
-463 QNGSPAENA
+463 QD
-472 NSNSTLET
+472 STL
-480 ASSFGVSENTV
+480 A
-491 SPDSSDFMQF
+491 DDFMQF

-513 KAKLISST
+513 TAKLISSS
-521 GDKAV
+521 GEKAI

-536 KTKLEAKG
+536 KTKLEAKN
-544 EELIR
+544 EELIQ
-549 ALQQALNPEI
+549 ALKQALNPEI

-567 SGMASANSEIN
+567 SGMASADSVVN

-583 KPAMTSALMPAR
+583 KPAMTPTVTPAR
-595 LAEKVTDKEA
+595 VTERVTEKEA
-605 LLSVSEKAYS
+605 SFSVSEKAHS
-615 EPLADLENDSPV
+615 EPIIKRSDLSATTPTTVNV
-627 IAPASINIP
+627 P
-636 NNTDM
+636 NNTDV
-641 NLNVNSVNASMVKDS
+641 NLNMNSVNASTGKD
-656 KNSNDN
+656 SNDN

-667 AYLDEVLQAGIS
+667 AYLDEVLQAGVS
-679 IFGGNVVRE
+679 IFGGNVVRD

>member
-66 GEKATLTPCGKCSSC
+66 GEKATLNPCGKCSSC

-101 GVDDARDLVIKANL
+101 GVDDARDLVIKASL
-115 STVNSDYKI
+115 STINSDYKI

-359 REDFIDIKNLRERVL
+359 REDFIDIKNLRERIL
-374 DLENRFAG
+374 DLENRLAG
-382 GAVKP
+382 GVVKP
-387 LGVTVSASSKNQ
+387 LGVAVSASSKNQ

-441 AENIENSEKI
+441 AENVEKI
-451 NAKPFSEMGETV
+451 NAKPFSEMGETM

-491 SPDSSDFMQF
+491 SRDFSDFMQF

-513 KAKLISST
+513 KAKLISSS
-521 GDKAV
+521 GEKAV

-536 KTKLEAKG
+536 KIKLEAKN
-544 EELIR
+544 EELIQ
-549 ALQQALNPEI
+549 ALKQALNPEI
-559 KFIEIQID
+559 KFIEIQVD
-567 SGMASANSEIN
+567 SGMASADSVVN

-583 KPAMTSALMPAR
+583 KPAMTPTVTPAR
-595 LAEKVTDKEA
+595 VTERVTEEEA
-605 LLSVSEKAYS
+605 SLSVSEKIHNES
-615 EPLADLENDSPV
+615 VTTRSDL
-627 IAPASINIP
+627 PASTSVGVNVP
-636 NNTDM
+636 NNIDV
-641 NLNVNSVNASMVKDS
+641 NLNINSINSSTGKDS

-667 AYLDEVLQAGIS
+667 AYLDEVLQAGVS

>member
-66 GEKATLTPCGKCSSC
+66 GEKATLSPCGKCSSC
-81 INITNGGDLDV
+81 INITSGGDLDV

-101 GVDDARDLVIKANL
+101 GVDDARDLVIKASL
-115 STVNSDYKI
+115 STINSDYKI

-177 KPINQIDCFKR
+177 KPINQKDCFKR
-188 LRNICDIEQINISD
+188 LREICDIEQININD

-228 FNEEDL
+228 FNEADQ

-248 SEREVFSLFFS
+248 SEREVISLFFS
-259 IINKET
+259 IINKDT
-265 LELLNKIETIFLKNP
+265 LELLNKIENIFLKNP

-300 CLNEGLEECKTCIDL
+300 CLNEGLEECKACIDL
-315 INEKNIPKAEILY
+315 INENNITKAEILY
-328 IAEEISKYETILKQS
+328 IAEEISKYEAILKQS

-359 REDFIDIKNLRERVL
+359 REDFIDIKNLKERIL
-374 DLENRFAG
+374 DLENRLAG

-387 LGVTVSASSKNQ
+387 LGVAVSVSSKNQ

-405 SNFENR
+405 SNFESR
-411 PSAEEVFKPTY
+411 PSVEEVFKPTY
-422 TNTKNEFS
+422 TNTKNELR
-430 ANNLVSSEAKV
+430 ANNLVSTEAKV
-441 AENIENSEKI
+441 AENVENSEKI
-451 NAKPFSEMGETV
+451 NANPFSKTAELMV
-463 QNGSPAENA
+463 QDSTLAEHI
-472 NSNSTLET
+472 NSSSTLEA
-480 ASSFGVSENTV
+480 ASSFGVIENTAA
-491 SPDSSDFMQF
+491 PDSSDFMQF

-536 KTKLEAKG
+536 KTKLEAKS
-544 EELIR
+544 EELVQ
-549 ALQQALNPEI
+549 ALKQALNPEI

-567 SGMASANSEIN
+567 SEMASAGSEVN
-578 DSVKV
+578 DSAKLVPV
-583 KPAMTSALMPAR
+583 
-595 LAEKVTDKEA
+595 VTPTITPVRVTERITEEA
-605 LLSVSEKAYS
+605 SFSVSENV
-615 EPLADLENDSPV
+615 PNSPDV
-627 IAPASINIP
+627 
-636 NNTDM
+636 
-641 NLNVNSVNASMVKDS
+641 NLNINSVNSSTGKD
-656 KNSNDN
+656 SNDN

-667 AYLDEVLQAGIS
+667 AYLDEVLQAGVS
-679 IFGGNVVRE
+679 IFGGNVVRD

>member
-101 GVDDARDLVIKANL
+101 GVDDARDLVIKASL
-115 STVNSDYKI
+115 STINSDYKI

-177 KPINQIDCFKR
+177 KPIKQKDCFKR
-188 LRNICDIEQINISD
+188 LREICDIEQINISD

-214 ALRDALSILEQVSV
+214 ALRDALSMLEQVSV
-228 FNEEDL
+228 FNEEDQ

-248 SEREVFSLFFS
+248 SEREVFNLFFS
-259 IINKET
+259 IINKDT
-265 LELLNKIETIFLKNP
+265 LELLNKIENIFLKNP

-300 CLNEGLEECKTCIDL
+300 CLNEGLEELKSCIDL
-315 INEKNIPKAEILY
+315 INEKNITKAEILY

-359 REDFIDIKNLRERVL
+359 REDFIDIKNLKERIL
-374 DLENRFAG
+374 DLENRLAG

-387 LGVTVSASSKNQ
+387 LGVAVSVSSKKPSFAESTAN
-399 DLTKSS
+399 
-405 SNFENR
+405 SNFE
-411 PSAEEVFKPTY
+411 SKS
-422 TNTKNEFS
+422 NTRDEIKVSDMNSRNELNG
-430 ANNLVSSEAKV
+430 NNLLSTEAKV
-441 AENIENSEKI
+441 TENAERI
-451 NAKPFSEMGETV
+451 NAEPFLEVEEIAV
-463 QNGSPAENA
+463 QD
-472 NSNSTLET
+472 STL
-480 ASSFGVSENTV
+480 A
-491 SPDSSDFMQF
+491 DDFMQF

-513 KAKLISST
+513 TAKLISSS
-521 GDKAV
+521 GEKAI

-536 KTKLEAKG
+536 KTKLEAKN
-544 EELIR
+544 EELIQ
-549 ALQQALNPEI
+549 ALKQALNPGI

-567 SGMASANSEIN
+567 SGMASVVN
-578 DSVKV
+578 DSMKV
-583 KPAMTSALMPAR
+583 KPAMTSAVTPAR
-595 LAEKVTDKEA
+595 VTERVVEDN
-605 LLSVSEKAYS
+605 LSA
-615 EPLADLENDSPV
+615 SPSV
-627 IAPASINIP
+627 AVNIP
-636 NNTDM
+636 SNPDV
-641 NLNVNSVNASMVKDS
+641 NLNINSVNSSVEKDS

-667 AYLDEVLQAGIS
+667 AYLDEVLQAGVS

>member
-66 GEKATLTPCGKCSSC
+66 GEKATLSPCGKCSSC

-101 GVDDARDLVIKANL
+101 GVDDARDLVIKASL
-115 STVNSDYKI
+115 STINSDYKI

-177 KPINQIDCFKR
+177 KPINQKDCFKR
-188 LRNICDIEQINISD
+188 LREICDIEQINISD

-228 FNEEDL
+228 FNEADQ

-248 SEREVFSLFFS
+248 SEREVFSLFLS
-259 IINKET
+259 IINKDT

-300 CLNEGLEECKTCIDL
+300 CLNEGLEECKPCLDSIQ
-315 INEKNIPKAEILY
+315 EKNISKAEILY

-343 SQAKKLFK
+343 SQASKLFK

-359 REDFIDIKNLRERVL
+359 REDFIDIKNLKERIL
-374 DLENRFAG
+374 DLENRLAG

-387 LGVTVSASSKNQ
+387 LGGTVSVSSKNQ
-399 DLTKSS
+399 DSTKSS
-405 SNFENR
+405 SSFENR
-411 PSAEEVFKPTY
+411 PSTEEVFKPTY
-422 TNTKNEFS
+422 TNTRNELS
-430 ANNLVSSEAKV
+430 ANNLVSTEAKV
-441 AENIENSEKI
+441 AENAERI
-451 NAKPFSEMGETV
+451 NTEPFLETEETV
-463 QNGSPAENA
+463 RD
-472 NSNSTLET
+472 STL
-480 ASSFGVSENTV
+480 A
-491 SPDSSDFMQF
+491 DDFMQF

-513 KAKLISST
+513 KAKLLSST
-521 GDKAV
+521 GDKAI

-536 KTKLEAKG
+536 KTKLEAKN
-544 EELIR
+544 EELIQ
-549 ALQQALNPEI
+549 ALKQALNPEV

-567 SGMASANSEIN
+567 SG
-578 DSVKV
+578 
-583 KPAMTSALMPAR
+583 
-595 LAEKVTDKEA
+595 
-605 LLSVSEKAYS
+605 SEKAYS
-615 EPLADLENDSPV
+615 KPLADLENDLAI
-627 IAPASINIP
+627 IAPASINVP

-641 NLNVNSVNASMVKDS
+641 NLSINSVNSSTGND
-656 KNSNDN
+656 SNDN

-667 AYLDEVLQAGIS
+667 AYLDEVLQAGVS

>member
-34 ASAYLLTGPR
+34 ASAYLLNGPR

-115 STVNSDYKI
+115 STINSDYKI

-188 LRNICDIEQINISD
+188 LRNICDIEQINITD

-228 FNEEDL
+228 FNEEDR

-248 SEREVFSLFFS
+248 SEKEVISLFLS
-259 IINKET
+259 IINKDT

-300 CLNEGLEECKTCIDL
+300 CLNEGLEECKACIDL
-315 INEKNIPKAEILY
+315 IHEKNITKAEILY
-328 IAEEISKYETILKQS
+328 IAEEISKYEAILKQS

-359 REDFIDIKNLRERVL
+359 REDFIDIKNLRERIL
-374 DLENRFAG
+374 DLENKLAG
-382 GAVKP
+382 GVVKP
-387 LGVTVSASSKNQ
+387 LAVAVSVSAKKPSFAESAMA
-399 DLTKSS
+399 
-405 SNFENR
+405 SNFE
-411 PSAEEVFKPTY
+411 SKA
-422 TNTKNEFS
+422 NTRDEIKVSDISSGNELNG
-430 ANNLVSSEAKV
+430 NNLLSTEAKV

-451 NAKPFSEMGETV
+451 NTSSFSKTEEIAV
-463 QNGSPAENA
+463 PD
-472 NSNSTLET
+472 STL
-480 ASSFGVSENTV
+480 A
-491 SPDSSDFMQF
+491 DDFMQF

-513 KAKLISST
+513 KAKLISSS
-521 GDKAV
+521 GEKAV
-526 FAIPEKFKFL
+526 FVIPEKFKFL
-536 KTKLEAKG
+536 KIKLEAKN
-544 EELIR
+544 EELVQAIK
-549 ALQQALNPEI
+549 QALNPEI

-567 SGMASANSEIN
+567 SGMTGADSEVN

-583 KPAMTSALMPAR
+583 KPAMTSAVTPAR
-595 LAEKVTDKEA
+595 VTERVTEEEA
-605 LLSVSEKAYS
+605 SFSVSEKAHS
-615 EPLADLENDSPV
+615 EPVIKKSDLSATTSTTVNV
-627 IAPASINIP
+627 P
-636 NNTDM
+636 NNTDI
-641 NLNVNSVNASMVKDS
+641 NLNINSVNASMVKDS

-667 AYLDEVLQAGIS
+667 AYLDEVLQAGVS
-679 IFGGNVVRE
+679 IFGGNVIRD

>member
-66 GEKATLTPCGKCSSC
+66 GEKATLNPCGKCSSC

-101 GVDDARDLVIKANL
+101 GVDDARDLVIKASL
-115 STVNSDYKI
+115 STINSDYKI

-177 KPINQIDCFKR
+177 KPINQKDCFKR
-188 LRNICDIEQINISD
+188 LREICDIEQINISD

-228 FNEEDL
+228 FNEADQ

-248 SEREVFSLFFS
+248 SEREVFSLFLS
-259 IINKET
+259 IINKDT

-300 CLNEGLEECKTCIDL
+300 CLNEGLEECKPCLDSIQ
-315 INEKNIPKAEILY
+315 EKNISKAEILY

-343 SQAKKLFK
+343 SQASKLFK

-359 REDFIDIKNLRERVL
+359 REDFIDIKNLKERIL
-374 DLENRFAG
+374 DLENRLAG
-382 GAVKP
+382 GALKP
-387 LGVTVSASSKNQ
+387 LGVAVSASSKNQ

-422 TNTKNEFS
+422 TNTKNELS
-430 ANNLVSSEAKV
+430 ANNLVSTEAKV
-441 AENIENSEKI
+441 TENVEKI
-451 NAKPFSEMGETV
+451 NAEPFLETEETV
-463 QNGSPAENA
+463 RDSTLAENV
-472 NSNSTLET
+472 NSSSALE
-480 ASSFGVSENTV
+480 S
-491 SPDSSDFMQF
+491 SSDFIQF

-513 KAKLISST
+513 KAKLLSST
-521 GDKAV
+521 GDKAI

-536 KTKLEAKG
+536 KTKLEAKN
-544 EELIR
+544 EELIQ
-549 ALQQALNPEI
+549 ALKQALNPEV

-567 SGMASANSEIN
+567 SG
-578 DSVKV
+578 
-583 KPAMTSALMPAR
+583 
-595 LAEKVTDKEA
+595 
-605 LLSVSEKAYS
+605 SEKAYS
-615 EPLADLENDSPV
+615 RPLADLENDLAI
-627 IAPASINIP
+627 IAPASINVP

-641 NLNVNSVNASMVKDS
+641 NLSINSVNSSTGND
-656 KNSNDN
+656 SNDN

-667 AYLDEVLQAGIS
+667 AYLDEVLQAGVS

>member
-115 STVNSDYKI
+115 STINSDYKI

-188 LRNICDIEQINISD
+188 LRNICDIEQINITD

-228 FNEEDL
+228 FNEEDR

-248 SEREVFSLFFS
+248 SEKEVISLFLS
-259 IINKET
+259 IINKDT

-300 CLNEGLEECKTCIDL
+300 CLNEGLEECKACIDL
-315 INEKNIPKAEILY
+315 IHEKNITKAEILY
-328 IAEEISKYETILKQS
+328 IAEEISKYEAILKQS

-359 REDFIDIKNLRERVL
+359 REDFIDIKNLRARIL
-374 DLENRFAG
+374 NLENRLAG
-382 GAVKP
+382 GVVKP
-387 LGVTVSASSKNQ
+387 LGVAVSVSAKKPSFAESAMA
-399 DLTKSS
+399 
-405 SNFENR
+405 SNFE
-411 PSAEEVFKPTY
+411 SKA
-422 TNTKNEFS
+422 NTRDEIKVSDISSGNELNG
-430 ANNLVSSEAKV
+430 NNLLSTEAKV

-451 NAKPFSEMGETV
+451 NTSSFSKTEEIAV
-463 QNGSPAENA
+463 PD
-472 NSNSTLET
+472 STL
-480 ASSFGVSENTV
+480 A
-491 SPDSSDFMQF
+491 DDFMQF

-513 KAKLISST
+513 KAKLISSS
-521 GDKAV
+521 GEKAV
-526 FAIPEKFKFL
+526 FVIPEKFKFL
-536 KTKLEAKG
+536 KIKLEAKN
-544 EELIR
+544 EELVQAIK
-549 ALQQALNPEI
+549 QALNPEI

-567 SGMASANSEIN
+567 SGMTGADSEVN

-583 KPAMTSALMPAR
+583 KPAMTSAVTPAR
-595 LAEKVTDKEA
+595 VTERVTEEEA
-605 LLSVSEKAYS
+605 SFSVSEKAHS
-615 EPLADLENDSPV
+615 EPVIKKSDLSATTSTTVNV
-627 IAPASINIP
+627 P
-636 NNTDM
+636 NNTDI
-641 NLNVNSVNASMVKDS
+641 NLNINSVNASMVKDS

-667 AYLDEVLQAGIS
+667 AYLDEVLQAGVS
-679 IFGGNVVRE
+679 IFGGNVIRD

>member
-11 IGDLVGQDDVKLALE
+11 IGDLVGQDDVKLALK

-66 GEKATLTPCGKCSSC
+66 GEKATLNPCGKCSSC

-101 GVDDARDLVIKANL
+101 GVDDARDLVIKASL
-115 STVNSDYKI
+115 STINSDYKI

-134 KDAFNALLK
+134 KEAFNALLK

-188 LRNICDIEQINISD
+188 LRTICNIEQINISD

-214 ALRDALSILEQVSV
+214 AMRDALSILEQVSV
-228 FNEEDL
+228 FNEEDR

-248 SEREVFSLFFS
+248 SEREVFSLFLS

-300 CLNEGLEECKTCIDL
+300 CLNEGLEECKACIDL
-315 INEKNIPKAEILY
+315 IHEKNITKAEILY
-328 IAEEISKYETILKQS
+328 IAEEISKYEAILKQS

-359 REDFIDIKNLRERVL
+359 REDFIDIKNLRERIL
-374 DLENRFAG
+374 DLENRLTG
-382 GAVKP
+382 GVVKP
-387 LGVTVSASSKNQ
+387 LGVAVSVSAKNQ

-430 ANNLVSSEAKV
+430 ANNLVSTEAKV

-451 NAKPFSEMGETV
+451 NTSSFSKTEEIAVPDSTL
-463 QNGSPAENA
+463 AENV
-472 NSNSTLET
+472 NSNPTLET

-544 EELIR
+544 EELIQ

-583 KPAMTSALMPAR
+583 KPAMTPTVTPAR
-595 LAEKVTDKEA
+595 VTERVTDLA
-605 LLSVSEKAYS
+605 ATTSVAVN
-615 EPLADLENDSPV
+615 A
-627 IAPASINIP
+627 P
-636 NNTDM
+636 NNTDV
-641 NLNVNSVNASMVKDS
+641 NLNINSVNSSMEKDS

-667 AYLDEVLQAGIS
+667 AYLDEVLQAGVS

>member
-66 GEKATLTPCGKCSSC
+66 GEKATLSPCGKCSSC

-101 GVDDARDLVIKANL
+101 GVDDARDLVIKASL
-115 STVNSDYKI
+115 STINSDYKI

-177 KPINQIDCFKR
+177 KPINQKDCFKR
-188 LRNICDIEQINISD
+188 LREICDIEQINISD

-228 FNEEDL
+228 FNEADQ

-248 SEREVFSLFFS
+248 SEREVFSLFLS
-259 IINKET
+259 IINKDT

-300 CLNEGLEECKTCIDL
+300 CLNEGLEELKPCIDL
-315 INEKNIPKAEILY
+315 INEKNITKAEILY

-359 REDFIDIKNLRERVL
+359 REDFIDIKNLKERIL
-374 DLENRFAG
+374 DLENRLAG

-387 LGVTVSASSKNQ
+387 LGVAVSVSSKKPSFAESTAN
-399 DLTKSS
+399 
-405 SNFENR
+405 SNFE
-411 PSAEEVFKPTY
+411 SKS
-422 TNTKNEFS
+422 NTRDEIKVSDMNSRNELNG
-430 ANNLVSSEAKV
+430 NNLLSTEAKV
-441 AENIENSEKI
+441 TENAERI
-451 NAKPFSEMGETV
+451 NAEPFLEVEEIAV
-463 QNGSPAENA
+463 QD
-472 NSNSTLET
+472 STL
-480 ASSFGVSENTV
+480 A
-491 SPDSSDFMQF
+491 DDFMQF

-513 KAKLISST
+513 TAKLISSS
-521 GDKAV
+521 GEKAI
-526 FAIPEKFKFL
+526 FTIPEKFKFL
-536 KTKLEAKG
+536 KTKLEAKN
-544 EELIR
+544 EELIQ
-549 ALQQALNPEI
+549 ALKQALNPGI

-567 SGMASANSEIN
+567 SGMASVVN
-578 DSVKV
+578 DSMKV
-583 KPAMTSALMPAR
+583 KPAVTLTVTPAR
-595 LAEKVTDKEA
+595 VMERVVDDN
-605 LLSVSEKAYS
+605 LSA
-615 EPLADLENDSPV
+615 SPSV
-627 IAPASINIP
+627 AVNIP
-636 NNTDM
+636 SNPDV
-641 NLNVNSVNASMVKDS
+641 NLNINSVNSTAEKDS

-667 AYLDEVLQAGIS
+667 AYLDEVLQAGVS

>member
-101 GVDDARDLVIKANL
+101 GVDDARDLVIKASL
-115 STVNSDYKI
+115 STINSDYKI

-177 KPINQIDCFKR
+177 KPINQKDCFKR
-188 LRNICDIEQINISD
+188 LREICDIEQINISD

-214 ALRDALSILEQVSV
+214 ALRDALSMLEQVSV
-228 FNEEDL
+228 FNEEDQ

-248 SEREVFSLFFS
+248 SEREVFNLFLS
-259 IINKET
+259 IINKDT
-265 LELLNKIETIFLKNP
+265 LELLNKIENIFLKNP

-300 CLNEGLEECKTCIDL
+300 CLNEGLEELKTCIGL
-315 INEKNIPKAEILY
+315 INEKNITKAEILY

-359 REDFIDIKNLRERVL
+359 REDFIDIKNLKERIL
-374 DLENRFAG
+374 DLENRLAG

-387 LGVTVSASSKNQ
+387 LGVAVSVSSKKPSFAESTAN
-399 DLTKSS
+399 
-405 SNFENR
+405 SNFE
-411 PSAEEVFKPTY
+411 SKS
-422 TNTKNEFS
+422 NTRDEIKVSDMNSRNELNG
-430 ANNLVSSEAKV
+430 NNLLSTEAKV
-441 AENIENSEKI
+441 TENAERI
-451 NAKPFSEMGETV
+451 NAEPFLEVEEIAV
-463 QNGSPAENA
+463 QD
-472 NSNSTLET
+472 STL
-480 ASSFGVSENTV
+480 A
-491 SPDSSDFMQF
+491 DDFMQF

-513 KAKLISST
+513 TAKLISSS
-521 GDKAV
+521 GEKAI

-536 KTKLEAKG
+536 KTKLEAKN
-544 EELIR
+544 EELIQ
-549 ALQQALNPEI
+549 ALKQALNPGI

-567 SGMASANSEIN
+567 SGMASVVN
-578 DSVKV
+578 DSMKV
-583 KPAMTSALMPAR
+583 KPAVTLTVTPAR
-595 LAEKVTDKEA
+595 VMERVVDDN
-605 LLSVSEKAYS
+605 LSA
-615 EPLADLENDSPV
+615 SPSV
-627 IAPASINIP
+627 AVNIP
-636 NNTDM
+636 SNPDV
-641 NLNVNSVNASMVKDS
+641 NLNINSVNSTAEKDS

-667 AYLDEVLQAGIS
+667 AYLDEVLQAGVS

>member
-11 IGDLVGQDDVKLALE
+11 IGDLVGQDDVRLALE

-66 GEKATLTPCGKCSSC
+66 GEKATLSPCGKCSSC

-101 GVDDARDLVIKANL
+101 GVDDARDLVIKASL
-115 STVNSDYKI
+115 STINSDYKI

-228 FNEEDL
+228 FNEEDR

-248 SEREVFSLFFS
+248 SEKEVISLFLS
-259 IINKET
+259 IINKDT

-300 CLNEGLEECKTCIDL
+300 CLNEGLEECKACIDL
-315 INEKNIPKAEILY
+315 IHEKNITKAEILY
-328 IAEEISKYETILKQS
+328 IAEEISKYEAILKQS

-359 REDFIDIKNLRERVL
+359 REDFIDIKNLRERIL
-374 DLENRFAG
+374 DLENKLAG
-382 GAVKP
+382 GVVKP
-387 LGVTVSASSKNQ
+387 LAVAVSVSAKKPSFAESAMA
-399 DLTKSS
+399 
-405 SNFENR
+405 SNFE
-411 PSAEEVFKPTY
+411 SKA
-422 TNTKNEFS
+422 NTRDEIKVSDISSGNELNG
-430 ANNLVSSEAKV
+430 NNLLSTEAKV

-451 NAKPFSEMGETV
+451 NTSSFSKTEEIAVPDSTL
-463 QNGSPAENA
+463 AENV
-472 NSNSTLET
+472 NSNPTLET
-480 ASSFGVSENTV
+480 ASSFGVAGKNSIASDPSE
-491 SPDSSDFMQF
+491 FMQF

-513 KAKLISST
+513 KAKLISSS
-521 GDKAV
+521 GEKAV

-536 KTKLEAKG
+536 KIKLEAKN
-544 EELIR
+544 EELVQAIK
-549 ALQQALNPEI
+549 QALNPEI

-567 SGMASANSEIN
+567 SGMTGADSEVN

-583 KPAMTSALMPAR
+583 PSAVTSAVTPAR
-595 LAEKVTDKEA
+595 VTERVVEDN
-605 LLSVSEKAYS
+605 LSA
-615 EPLADLENDSPV
+615 SPSV
-627 IAPASINIP
+627 AVNAH
-636 NNTDM
+636 NNTDV
-641 NLNVNSVNASMVKDS
+641 NLNINSANSSMEKDS

-667 AYLDEVLQAGIS
+667 AYLDEVLQAGVS